1 MSIHLQDV
9 SGRVLNFASRVSTTN
24 NIGMNSPPK
33 DPPMVNGNGPLQSN
47 HTGSRFDT
55 SVIFGGFNSPSFNQT
70 VENGNVQR
78 PLYRAGSLP
87 ETGLINDRMSTG
99 LKQNGD
105 QSPAKDA
112 VSSRFERFSFFL
124 NSSSSGSGSL
134 TGAEDLSNARISRP
148 PSLGITSPN
157 SNSPSRLLSPTGSM
171 DIHKSFAT
179 TDSQASLFST
189 TQGKGMAAGPGTQGT
204 PILQRSFS
212 SEGTKGVQQT
222 LFNSNSVQ
230 GGSLLQNKE
239 PEPDKNILSK
249 YRAFPDA
256 YVSIAALC
264 CLHESQKHHTVK
276 ANEDVTMCYLHFHLL
291 VNSNLC
297 RSRPQVRDN
306 SAHCV

>member
-1 MSIHLQDV
+1 MHVFIHLQDV
-9 SGRVLNFASRVSTTN
+9 SGRVMNFASRVSTTN
-24 NIGMNSPPK
+24 NIGMTSPPQDTK
-33 DPPMVNGNGPLQSN
+33 SPMVNGNGLLQSN

-87 ETGLINDRMSTG
+87 ETGLTNDRMSTG
-99 LKQNGD
+99 LKQIGD

-124 NSSSSGSGSL
+124 NSSSTGSGSL

-148 PSLGITSPN
+148 PSLGITSTT

-189 TQGKGMAAGPGTQGT
+189 AQVKGMATGTGTQGT
-204 PILQRSFS
+204 AILQRSFS

-222 LFNSNSVQ
+222 SLFNSNSVQ
-230 GGSLLQNKE
+230 GGSVLQSKE
-239 PEPDKNILSK
+239 PEPDKNLLCK

-256 YVSIAALC
+256 YVSIAALR
-264 CLHESQKHHTVK
+264 CLHESQRHNTAE
-276 ANEDVTMCYLHFHLL
+276 ANEDVTMYKDVDVEAGL
-291 VNSNLC
+291 
-297 RSRPQVRDN
+297 RSGTTRHTVYE
-306 SAHCV
+306 